1 MNKIFLIMQREFMT
15 RVRKKSFIITTLLSP
30 IFFAAI
36 AILPSYL
43 ASLEVTEVRTVAVVD
58 NTKQF
63 IDVIPSTEYIKVTYV
78 TDTPAEKV
86 KENLNE
92 TGYYALLVIDS
103 TSTPNQAA
111 FTIYS
116 QKQPAIDVMQHLENT
131 LEKEIEARKLKTYNI
146 DNLDKILADVKTSI
160 SIKSIKVSQTGE
172 EKESNTLIAMAIAY
186 IMSFLMYM
194 MVLITGNQV
203 MQGVIEEKT
212 NRVVEVIIS
221 SVKPFQMMAGK
232 IFGMAS
238 VSLLQILI
246 WVVMTAALAGVGI
259 NIISSKMTTKPA
271 TEQMQAMAQADPQMT
286 QVQEQAT
293 AVANSEGMS
302 FLTALKNQNFPL
314 LIGGFIFYFLFGYL
328 LYAAM
333 FAAVGSAVESIT
345 DTQQLTLP
353 ITLPLILAIIVM
365 ISGIKSPDGP
375 LAFWFSLIPFTSPVI
390 MLTRLPFGVPTWQL
404 ALSATLLVG
413 TFILITWLAA
423 KIYRV
428 GILMYGKKY
437 TWKEMIK
444 WISYRG

>member
-1 MNKIFLIMQREFMT
+1 MNKIFLIVQREFMT

-36 AILPSYL
+36 AILPTYL
-43 ASLEVTEVRTVAVVD
+43 ASLEVTDVRTIAVVD
-58 NTKQF
+58 NSKQF
-63 IDVIPSTEYIKVTYV
+63 TDVIPSTEYIKMVYIA
-78 TDTPAEKV
+78 DTPAEQV
-86 KENLNE
+86 KGMLDEA
-92 TGYYALLVIDS
+92 GYYALLVIDS
-103 TSTPNQAA
+103 AASGIQPA
-111 FTIYS
+111 FTLYS
-116 QKQPAIDVMQHLENT
+116 QKQPAIDVMQHIENT
-131 LEKEIEARKLKTYNI
+131 LEKEIESRRLKAYNI
-146 DNLDKILADVKTSI
+146 ENLDKILADVKTNI
-160 SIKSIKVSQTGE
+160 SIKSIKISQTGE
-172 EKESNTLIAMAIAY
+172 EKESNTIIAMAIAY
-186 IMSFLMYM
+186 IMSFMMYM

-212 NRVVEVIIS
+212 NRVVEVIVS

-259 NIISSKMTTKPA
+259 NIIGGNLSSKSNA
-271 TEQMQAMAQADPQMT
+271 EQIQALVQTDPQLA

-293 AVANSEGMS
+293 TIDTSEGMS
-302 FLTALKNQNFPL
+302 FLNALKNQNFPL

-333 FAAVGSAVESIT
+333 FAAVGSAVESVT

-375 LAFWFSLIPFTSPVI
+375 LAFWFSMIPFTSPII
-390 MLTRLPFGVPTWQL
+390 MLTRLPFGVPAWQL
-404 ALSATLLVG
+404 ALSAILLVG
-413 TFILITWLAA
+413 TFILTTWLAA

-444 WISYRG
+444 WITYKG